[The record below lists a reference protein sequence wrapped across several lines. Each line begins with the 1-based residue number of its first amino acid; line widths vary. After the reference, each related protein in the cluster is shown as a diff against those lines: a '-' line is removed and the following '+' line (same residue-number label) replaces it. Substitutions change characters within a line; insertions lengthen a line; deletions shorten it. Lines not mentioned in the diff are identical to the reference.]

1 MIELLIAVSLIVV
14 IKHLFK
20 SKPVNQ
26 SELIEAKLSNSEYR
40 ANKRAYR

>member
-1 MIELLIAVSLIVV
+1 MIELLIAVALIVV

-26 SELIEAKLSNSEYR
+26 SELIEAKLSNSEFR
-40 ANKRAYR
+40 ANKRKFK